1 MSEEKFNNTIEQ
13 NVQKEIIM
21 FIVSENAQ
29 DQIAKYFKINEIKP
43 IRVFLSQGC
52 SGPRIAMAVD
62 EIRNTDKVFKINGV
76 EYVVEKELLKQAQP
90 IEVDFMGDGFQI
102 STSLKLGGGCS
113 GCGSTGS
120 CG

>member
-1 MSEEKFNNTIEQ
+1 MEIAMFNVTQ
-13 NVQKEIIM
+13 T
-21 FIVSENAQ
+21 AQ
-29 DQIAKYFKINEIKP
+29 DQIAQYFKMHAIKP

-52 SGPRIAMAVD
+52 SGPRIAMAID
-62 EIRNTDKVFKINGV
+62 EIRNTDKVFKINGI

-90 IEVDFMGDGFQI
+90 IEVDFMGDGFRI
-102 STSLKLGGGCS
+102 SSSLKLGGGCS